1 MRHDTKE
8 KLNRIL
14 DDYKHKQQDFL
25 RQHEL
30 TKAERRVFL
39 DGFNKKIRE
48 TIRPCFEELGKLLKS
63 RGHGFE
69 ISQRSELLDIQG
81 NIQSAYIRLEIL
93 PNGVREHATERPMI
107 SFIANSIRKEIW
119 TQVSTMMSGCAGQR
133 SIYTLDEITEDA
145 VGEEVLIV
153 LSSCFG

>member
-8 KLNRIL
+8 KLNAIL
-14 DDYKHKQQDFL
+14 DDYKRKQQDFL

-30 TKAERRVFL
+30 TKAERRAFL
-39 DGFNKKIRE
+39 DGFNRKIIE
-48 TIRPCFEELGKLLKS
+48 TIRPCFEELGKLLKA

-69 ISQRSELLDIQG
+69 ITQRSESQDVRGSIHG
-81 NIQSAYIRLEIL
+81 AYIRLEIL
-93 PNGVREHATERPMI
+93 PDGVREHGSERPTI

-119 TQVSTMMSGCAGQR
+119 TEVSTMMSGCAGQR
-133 SIYTLDEITEDA
+133 SVYTLDEITEDV